1 MLLLTF
7 LISLSFLTEVL
18 TVHPTHGHAVD
29 VVCGVQ
35 AEVVVYHVAVN
46 YCLVK
51 VKFSSQFLLLD
62 CACVNMRSVLDKTR
76 KRGIWMT
83 QCTVICLNRTSPQKV
98 VFV

>member
-46 YCLVK
+46 Y
-51 VKFSSQFLLLD
+51 
-62 CACVNMRSVLDKTR
+62 
-76 KRGIWMT
+76 
-83 QCTVICLNRTSPQKV
+83 
-98 VFV
+98 